1 MNILGGIKKGV
12 QLAYCPERIAQGY
25 AIQELRELPQL
36 IAGITTQAQNN
47 AAKLFGHIKKL
58 LRLNE
63 QLGEP
68 THLIKVNEK
77 KSWRGIKI
85 EINPTEEGY
94 REFEHQLK
102 ILQEKWNQLENTY
115 KSGNKQEL
123 EQKLKEDKSLL
134 PSMMM
139 FGIIDM
145 MMFSMM
151 FSMIGTSMANFIP
164 AEDMQG
170 TDNGADNMGGSDT
183 ADDGGFDI
191 DIGF

>member
-1 MNILGGIKKGV
+1 MDEENKETVVLGIISRGISKFDKISQESNVGPKDLELIL
-12 QLAYCPERIAQGY
+12 Q
-25 AIQELRELPQL
+25 
-36 IAGITTQAQNN
+36 
-47 AAKLFGHIKKL
+47 KLENSG
-58 LRLNE
+58 
-63 QLGEP
+63 
-68 THLIKVNEK
+68 LIKVNEK
-77 KSWRGIKI
+77 KGLLGTKI

-94 REFEHQLK
+94 REFERQLK

-123 EQKLKEDKSLL
+123 EQKLKEDKSFL

-151 FSMIGTSMANFIP
+151 FSMIGASMGSFIP
-164 AEDMQG
+164 AEDMG
-170 TDNGADNMGGSDT
+170 GMDGAAEDMGGSDVGN
-183 ADDGGFDI
+183 DGGFDI

>member
-1 MNILGGIKKGV
+1 MDEENKETVVLGIISRGVSKFGKISQESNVEPKDLELIL
-12 QLAYCPERIAQGY
+12 Q
-25 AIQELRELPQL
+25 
-36 IAGITTQAQNN
+36 
-47 AAKLFGHIKKL
+47 KLENSG
-58 LRLNE
+58 
-63 QLGEP
+63 
-68 THLIKVNEK
+68 LIKVNEK
-77 KSWRGIKI
+77 KGLLGTKI

-94 REFEHQLK
+94 REFERQLK

-123 EQKLKEDKSLL
+123 EQKLKEDKSFL

-151 FSMIGTSMANFIP
+151 FSMIGASMGSFIP
-164 AEDMQG
+164 AEDMG
-170 TDNGADNMGGSDT
+170 GMDDATEDMGGSDVGN
-183 ADDGGFDI
+183 DGGFDI

>member
-1 MNILGGIKKGV
+1 MDEENKETVVLGIISRGVSKFGKISQESNIEPKDL
-12 QLAYCPERIAQGY
+12 
-25 AIQELRELPQL
+25 ELILQ
-36 IAGITTQAQNN
+36 
-47 AAKLFGHIKKL
+47 KLENSG
-58 LRLNE
+58 
-63 QLGEP
+63 
-68 THLIKVNEK
+68 LIKVNEK
-77 KSWRGIKI
+77 KGLLGTKI

-94 REFEHQLK
+94 REFERQLK

-123 EQKLKEDKSLL
+123 EQKLKEDKSFL

-151 FSMIGTSMANFIP
+151 FSMIGASMGSFIP
-164 AEDMQG
+164 AEDMGGMDG
-170 TDNGADNMGGSDT
+170 TTEDMGGSDVGN
-183 ADDGGFDI
+183 DGGFDI

>member
-1 MNILGGIKKGV
+1 MDEENKETVVLGAISRGVTKFDKISQETNVEPKDLEAILQKLENSGLIRVDEKKG
-12 QLAYCPERIAQGY
+12 
-25 AIQELRELPQL
+25 
-36 IAGITTQAQNN
+36 
-47 AAKLFGHIKKL
+47 L
-58 LRLNE
+58 L
-63 QLGEP
+63 G
-68 THLIKVNEK
+68 T
-77 KSWRGIKI
+77 KI

-94 REFEHQLK
+94 REFERQLK
-102 ILQEKWNQLENTY
+102 FLQEKWNQLENTY

-123 EQKLKEDKSLL
+123 EQKLKEDKSFL

-151 FSMIGTSMANFIP
+151 FSMIGASMGSFIP

-170 TDNGADNMGGSDT
+170 MDDGSGDMDGSEMG
-183 ADDGGFDI
+183 DDGGFDI

>member
-1 MNILGGIKKGV
+1 MDEENKETVVLGIISRGISKFDKISQESNVEPKDLELIL
-12 QLAYCPERIAQGY
+12 Q
-25 AIQELRELPQL
+25 
-36 IAGITTQAQNN
+36 
-47 AAKLFGHIKKL
+47 KLENSG
-58 LRLNE
+58 
-63 QLGEP
+63 
-68 THLIKVNEK
+68 LIKVNEK
-77 KSWRGIKI
+77 KGLLGTKI

-94 REFEHQLK
+94 REFERQLK

-123 EQKLKEDKSLL
+123 EQKLKEDKSFL

-151 FSMIGTSMANFIP
+151 FSMIGASMGSFIP
-164 AEDMQG
+164 AEDMG
-170 TDNGADNMGGSDT
+170 GMDGAAEDMGGSDVGN
-183 ADDGGFDI
+183 DGGFDI

>member
-1 MNILGGIKKGV
+1 MDEENKETVVLGIISRGVSKFGKISQESNIEPKDL
-12 QLAYCPERIAQGY
+12 
-25 AIQELRELPQL
+25 ELILQKLENSGL
-36 IAGITTQAQNN
+36 I
-47 AAKLFGHIKKL
+47 
-58 LRLNE
+58 R
-63 QLGEP
+63 
-68 THLIKVNEK
+68 VNEK
-77 KSWRGIKI
+77 KGLLGTKI

-94 REFEHQLK
+94 REFERQLK

-123 EQKLKEDKSLL
+123 EQKLKEDKSFL

-151 FSMIGTSMANFIP
+151 FSMIGASMGSFIP
-164 AEDMQG
+164 AEDMG
-170 TDNGADNMGGSDT
+170 GMDGAAEDMGGPDVGN
-183 ADDGGFDI
+183 DGGFDI

>member
-1 MNILGGIKKGV
+1 MDEENKETVVLGIISRGVSKFGKISQESNVEPKELELIL
-12 QLAYCPERIAQGY
+12 Q
-25 AIQELRELPQL
+25 
-36 IAGITTQAQNN
+36 
-47 AAKLFGHIKKL
+47 KLENSG
-58 LRLNE
+58 
-63 QLGEP
+63 
-68 THLIKVNEK
+68 LIKVNEK
-77 KSWRGIKI
+77 KGLLGTKI

-94 REFEHQLK
+94 REFERQLK

-123 EQKLKEDKSLL
+123 EQKLKEDKSFL

-151 FSMIGTSMANFIP
+151 FSMIGASMGSFIP
-164 AEDMQG
+164 AEDMG
-170 TDNGADNMGGSDT
+170 GMDGAAEDMGGSDVGN
-183 ADDGGFDI
+183 DGGFDI

>member
-1 MNILGGIKKGV
+1 MDEENKETVVLGIISRGVSKFGKISQESNVEPKDLELIL
-12 QLAYCPERIAQGY
+12 Q
-25 AIQELRELPQL
+25 
-36 IAGITTQAQNN
+36 
-47 AAKLFGHIKKL
+47 KLENSG
-58 LRLNE
+58 
-63 QLGEP
+63 
-68 THLIKVNEK
+68 LIKVNEK
-77 KSWRGIKI
+77 KGLLGTKI

-94 REFEHQLK
+94 REFERQLK

-123 EQKLKEDKSLL
+123 EQKLKEDKSFL

-151 FSMIGTSMANFIP
+151 FSMIGASMGSFIP
-164 AEDMQG
+164 AEDMG
-170 TDNGADNMGGSDT
+170 GMDGAAEDMEGSDVGN
-183 ADDGGFDI
+183 DGGFDI

>member
-1 MNILGGIKKGV
+1 MDEENKETVVLGIISRGVSKFGKISQESNVEPKDLELIL
-12 QLAYCPERIAQGY
+12 Q
-25 AIQELRELPQL
+25 
-36 IAGITTQAQNN
+36 
-47 AAKLFGHIKKL
+47 KLENSG
-58 LRLNE
+58 
-63 QLGEP
+63 
-68 THLIKVNEK
+68 LIKVNEK
-77 KSWRGIKI
+77 KGLLGTKI

-94 REFEHQLK
+94 REFERQLK

-123 EQKLKEDKSLL
+123 EQKLKEDKSFL

-151 FSMIGTSMANFIP
+151 FSMIGASMGSFIP
-164 AEDMQG
+164 AEDM
-170 TDNGADNMGGSDT
+170 GGSDVGN
-183 ADDGGFDI
+183 DGGFDI